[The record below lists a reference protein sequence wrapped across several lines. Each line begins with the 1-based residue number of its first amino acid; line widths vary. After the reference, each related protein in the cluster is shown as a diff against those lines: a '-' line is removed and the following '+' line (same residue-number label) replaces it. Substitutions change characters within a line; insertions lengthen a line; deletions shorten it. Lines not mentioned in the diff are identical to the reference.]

1 VTDSGAAS
9 ASSAA
14 DPGGLL
20 SGRFEGRLAFQ
31 QAVRAVLAAAAD
43 QGVRRMVWVGPSLT
57 DWPVDEPAVLD
68 DLTRWARGGPVQ
80 LIWLLGDFESLRSR
94 LPRLVRWRL
103 VWSHVVQCL
112 APLEVPAS
120 DMACFLL
127 ADDRWLIR
135 VFDVARWRG
144 RLTEDAQDIA
154 QARQWL
160 DAVLQRSVETF
171 PVTTLGV

>member
-1 VTDSGAAS
+1 
-9 ASSAA
+9 
-14 DPGGLL
+14 
-20 SGRFEGRLAFQ
+20 
-31 QAVRAVLAAAAD
+31 
-43 QGVRRMVWVGPSLT
+43 
-57 DWPVDEPAVLD
+57 
-68 DLTRWARGGPVQ
+68 
-80 LIWLLGDFESLRSR
+80 
-94 LPRLVRWRL
+94 
-103 VWSHVVQCL
+103 
-112 APLEVPAS
+112 
-120 DMACFLL
+120 MACFLL